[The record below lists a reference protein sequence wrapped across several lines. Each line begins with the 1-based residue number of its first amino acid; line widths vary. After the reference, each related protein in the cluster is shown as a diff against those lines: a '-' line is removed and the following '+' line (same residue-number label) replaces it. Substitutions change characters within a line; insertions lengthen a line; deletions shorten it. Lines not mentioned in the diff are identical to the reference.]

1 MTTTSFN
8 SGWTVRPK
16 TSIFEQIGQAPSSET
31 RVTVPHDALIT
42 QERGEGHSGKTAYF
56 PPTATFEYIKSFPV
70 HKEMRDRA
78 VWLEFQGAYRDA
90 VVYVNDEFAGHR
102 PYGYSIF
109 HIPLHDHLRF
119 GQDNTVRVEVRG
131 HEDSRWYTG
140 VGLLR
145 DVLLHD
151 TDPLH
156 LVPYGVHV
164 THPDVDEERAV
175 LEVAAAV
182 VNERR
187 HRGTVRV
194 RTEVRDADGVVVTS
208 QESPVTVPSGEE
220 AVARQRLYL
229 PAPRLWSVDDP
240 YLYSVEV
247 QLVDDGV
254 ALDSVTVPLGIRTI
268 RLDPQHGLRINGHTV
283 KLRGACVHHDNGA
296 LGGASVPEAEER
308 RVRLLKDAGFN
319 AIRAAHTPLSIAAL
333 DACDRLGMLVM
344 DESFDVWTV
353 GKSSFD
359 YSLDFPEW
367 WARDIESMVLKDR
380 NHPSVIFYSIGNE
393 IPETGNPGGAVWS
406 RRLADEVRRH
416 DSTRLVTN
424 GVNGFVAA
432 LTDVMGMMSQATSAG
447 ESGGVNDAM
456 GSAGDMMNQ
465 ISASELVTA
474 KTEEAFAALD
484 VAGVNYGEARYAVDR
499 ELFPHRLVVGTE
511 TFPGHID
518 VLWPLVEANPHVL
531 GDFTW
536 AGWDY
541 LGEVGVGRPRYLGEE
556 DQQFEAPYPWISAWV
571 GDLDMTGWR
580 RAISFYRETVFGLRH
595 EPYVAVH
602 RPATYGR
609 TPSSSGWAW
618 PDAIASW
625 SWDVNAGTP
634 IRVDVYSDAEEVE
647 LILNGR
653 KLGRAPVGASKA
665 CIAEFDL
672 AYEPGEL
679 IAVALV
685 EGAEQSR
692 TTLLTSGEARAIA
705 LAPETTSLKVDG
717 VAFVE
722 LKLVDEDGRTVT
734 NGDRAVTASI
744 SGPGELVGVV
754 SGRPDPEHPFTD
766 ATCRTFDGRALVIV
780 RATGIGQIAVSVDAG
795 PMNAETVISAGSAN
809 G

>member
-1 MTTTSFN
+1 
-8 SGWTVRPK
+8 
-16 TSIFEQIGQAPSSET
+16 
-31 RVTVPHDALIT
+31 
-42 QERGEGHSGKTAYF
+42 
-56 PPTATFEYIKSFPV
+56 
-70 HKEMRDRA
+70 MRDRA

-474 KTEEAFAALD
+474 KTEELSPRWTSPGSTTARRDTPSTASSSRTGSWLAPRRSPVTSMCCGRWSRPTRTCSVTSRGRGGTTWERSASAARATSARRTSSSKRVSLD
-484 VAGVNYGEARYAVDR
+484 QRLGGRPGHDGVATRDLLLPRDGLRAPPRAVRRRPPSGDVRPHAQLQRLGLAGRDR
-499 ELFPHRLVVGTE
+499 ELE
-511 TFPGHID
+511 
-518 VLWPLVEANPHVL
+518 L
-531 GDFTW
+531 GRERRNSYPRRRVQRRRGGRADPQR
-536 AGWDY
+536 AQA
-541 LGEVGVGRPRYLGEE
+541 RPRTGRR
-556 DQQFEAPYPWISAWV
+556 QQ
-571 GDLDMTGWR
+571 GM
-580 RAISFYRETVFGLRH
+580 
-595 EPYVAVH
+595 H
-602 RPATYGR
+602 RGVR
-609 TPSSSGWAW
+609 
-618 PDAIASW
+618 
-625 SWDVNAGTP
+625 
-634 IRVDVYSDAEEVE
+634 
-647 LILNGR
+647 
-653 KLGRAPVGASKA
+653 
-665 CIAEFDL
+665 
-672 AYEPGEL
+672 PG
-679 IAVALV
+679 V
-685 EGAEQSR
+685 
-692 TTLLTSGEARAIA
+692 
-705 LAPETTSLKVDG
+705 
-717 VAFVE
+717 
-722 LKLVDEDGRTVT
+722 
-734 NGDRAVTASI
+734 
-744 SGPGELVGVV
+744 
-754 SGRPDPEHPFTD
+754 
-766 ATCRTFDGRALVIV
+766 
-780 RATGIGQIAVSVDAG
+780 
-795 PMNAETVISAGSAN
+795 
-809 G
+809 